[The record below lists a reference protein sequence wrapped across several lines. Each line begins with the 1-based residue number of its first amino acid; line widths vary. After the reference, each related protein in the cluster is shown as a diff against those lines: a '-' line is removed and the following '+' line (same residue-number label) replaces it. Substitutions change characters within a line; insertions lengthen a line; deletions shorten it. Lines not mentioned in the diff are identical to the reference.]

1 MKGQKLWSHT
11 NRGLFWISMIMSF
24 AGCAVLFL
32 TGGDIHNFWNYYI
45 SNGLDGGG
53 WESMCVQNS
62 LLGIIL
68 DMSALWYLI
77 FLLGILGISICLFL
91 DIKKEETKEWIFSLP
106 VSGEGIF
113 LDHWIKGM
121 IAYTVPLLVY
131 GAGIFLI
138 RWRNISWIKE
148 FYLLDIDWKNLLMA
162 ESPGNYIKI
171 LVIMWIWGTACYSIF
186 FFFQTVC
193 AKIIPSILTGV
204 GVVMTPLYLSW
215 IAQQLMAFIEPS
227 GLAHT
232 AFTHIIKWKK
242 YFIRILNDGTMNEYS
257 TMINNEI
264 KSYFIRADMKISALD
279 IGAAVL
285 ITIVG
290 AVLSFA
296 YFKKISDSCA
306 EGIFKR
312 NWIKIGVLT
321 GLGLCIGSGI
331 FTYLSF
337 YQNMQNM
344 GIVISGSIIFTVV
357 FVAVVNKLMK
367 GRGY

>member
-1 MKGQKLWSHT
+1 MKGQKLWNHT
-11 NRGLFWISMIMSF
+11 NRGLFWISMIMSL

-32 TGGDIHNFWNYYI
+32 TSGEIHNFWNYYI

-53 WESMCVQNS
+53 WENVWAQKS
-62 LLGIIL
+62 LLGMIL
-68 DMSALWYLI
+68 DMSTVWYLI

-106 VSGEGIF
+106 ISGEGIF

-121 IAYTVPLLVY
+121 IAYTAPLLVY

-138 RWRNISWIKE
+138 RWRNLSWIKE

-193 AKIIPSILTGV
+193 AKIMPSILTGI

-215 IAQQLMAFIEPS
+215 IAQSLMAFIEPS
-227 GLAHT
+227 GLPHIAL
-232 AFTHIIKWKK
+232 THIIKWEK
-242 YFIRILNDGTMNEYS
+242 YFICILNNGSIEEHS
-257 TMINNEI
+257 TIINNEI
-264 KSYFIRADMKISALD
+264 KSYFIRVDMNILALD
-279 IGAAVL
+279 MGIAIL
-285 ITIVG
+285 ITVVC
-290 AVLSFA
+290 AVLSFV
-296 YFKKISDSCA
+296 YFKKISDSCV

-312 NWIKIGVLT
+312 NWIKIGVLA

-331 FTYLSF
+331 FTCLSF
-337 YQNMQNM
+337 YQNMQSM
-344 GIVISGSIIFTVV
+344 GIVIPGSIMFAVIFA
-357 FVAVVNKLMK
+357 AVVSKLMK